1 MFEVLLI
8 LIWIIFFAVVWF
20 TMWLMH
26 RIGIKRKG
34 FPLTK
39 QNLSV
44 VREREIRLN
53 LPYEQ
58 AFAVCK
64 EALDRLPRID
74 LKQINQSEGTL
85 IANTRITWESFGEKI
100 VLNIQT
106 SNNNTTKVLFKS
118 RPLIQT
124 TMFYYGKSLA
134 NIERIKQFLILY
146 AI

>member
-1 MFEVLLI
+1 
-8 LIWIIFFAVVWF
+8 
-20 TMWLMH
+20 MH